1 MKTFEYEAHPSR
13 VIFGAGYLARVADE
27 VRALGVSQAF
37 LVHDPTSAGSAA
49 KVAGDLAAS
58 ANVRLWDQVAQH
70 VPIDLATPA
79 REAVDAQGSNL
90 VLSIGGGSTTGLAKA
105 IALSHGLPLV
115 AVPTTYAGSEM
126 TPIYGLTGD
135 RHKQTGK
142 SARVLP
148 KTVVY
153 DPLLTLALPA
163 GVTGPSAFNS
173 LAHCVE
179 ALYVPGNNPVTSA
192 IALEGV
198 RAISDA
204 LPRVMRAPSDV
215 DARSDLLYGAMLG
228 GMALGQT
235 GSGFHHRLC
244 HILGGKFNLVHAD
257 AHSVILPHVVAF
269 NAPAL
274 PREMSGLADA
284 LGMPGG
290 DPATALWDLAR
301 DCGIPTDL
309 KSLGLEPEGLDEVV
323 EQILIEEKNNSV
335 PLDRPSVRASS
346 TLLSTGRVRCRL
358 RRAFS
363 KEQEHGRETHPHVP
377 RWEPPATR
385 RPPRCDAWKVQR
397 RGLRRGGL
405 SAQGH

>member
-27 VRALGVSQAF
+27 VRAFGVSQVF

-49 KVAGDLAAS
+49 KVAGDLAGFAD
-58 ANVRLWDQVAQH
+58 VRTWDQVAQH

-79 REAVDAQGSNL
+79 REAVDAHGSNL

-105 IALSHGLPLV
+105 IALSHGLPVV

-142 SARVLP
+142 SAQVLP

-153 DPLLTLALPA
+153 DPLLTLELPA

-198 RAISDA
+198 RAIGDA
-204 LPRVMRAPSDV
+204 LPRVMRAPADV

-257 AHSVILPHVVAF
+257 THSVILPHVVAF

-274 PREMSGLADA
+274 PREMSRLADA
-284 LGMPGG
+284 LGVPGG
-290 DPATALWDLAR
+290 DPASALWDLAR

-309 KSLGLEPEGLDEVV
+309 ASLGLEREGLDEVV
-323 EQILIEEKNNSV
+323 EQILIEEKNNPV
-335 PLDRPSVRASS
+335 PLDGPSVRA
-346 TLLSTGRVRCRL
+346 LLDAAFAGVRPMSI
-358 RRAFS
+358 APS
-363 KEQEHGRETHPHVP
+363 I
-377 RWEPPATR
+377 
-385 RPPRCDAWKVQR
+385 
-397 RGLRRGGL
+397 
-405 SAQGH
+405 

>member
-27 VRALGVSQAF
+27 VRAFRVSQVF

-58 ANVRLWDQVAQH
+58 ADVRLWDQVAQH

-79 REAVDAQGSNL
+79 REAVNAHDSNL

-105 IALSHGLPLV
+105 IALSHGLPIV

-142 SARVLP
+142 SVQVLP

-153 DPLLTLALPA
+153 DPLLTLDLPT

-204 LPRVMRAPSDV
+204 
-215 DARSDLLYGAMLG
+215 
-228 GMALGQT
+228 
-235 GSGFHHRLC
+235 
-244 HILGGKFNLVHAD
+244 
-257 AHSVILPHVVAF
+257 
-269 NAPAL
+269 
-274 PREMSGLADA
+274 
-284 LGMPGG
+284 
-290 DPATALWDLAR
+290 
-301 DCGIPTDL
+301 
-309 KSLGLEPEGLDEVV
+309 
-323 EQILIEEKNNSV
+323 
-335 PLDRPSVRASS
+335 
-346 TLLSTGRVRCRL
+346 
-358 RRAFS
+358 
-363 KEQEHGRETHPHVP
+363 
-377 RWEPPATR
+377 
-385 RPPRCDAWKVQR
+385 
-397 RGLRRGGL
+397 
-405 SAQGH
+405 